1 MPAVPSKAKPSR
13 AEQIDALMEQAS
25 EALAQTDYFT
35 CEEIALRALNL
46 AFETKDFERMARI
59 VLPLQEARRQKR
71 LSALDTGRVIR
82 LNEADQEALEAET
95 IEPGCYLFEPLLVGA
110 DGRDLRER
118 ANLQRVPVLVIVREP
133 RTRDG
138 QWPIVMIGPQTVR
151 VKVRPPGADDEDEV
165 SVEWMQAASEALGDA
180 AIMKIDGTRDSED
193 HVAQLLDYLG
203 TCPEH
208 EKLHQALEHA
218 CRAAMKD
225 AAAKS
230 KKAS

>member
-1 MPAVPSKAKPSR
+1 MSSKAKPSK

-25 EALAQTDYFT
+25 RALAETDYFT
-35 CEEIALRALNL
+35 CEELALRALNT
-46 AFETKDFERMARI
+46 AFEAKDFERMARI

-71 LSALDTGRVIR
+71 LAALDTGVVIR
-82 LNEADQEALEAET
+82 LNEADQQALEAET

-151 VKVRPPGADDEDEV
+151 VKVRPPGSDDEDEV
-165 SVEWMQAASEALGDA
+165 TTRWMQAASEAIGDA
-180 AIMKIDGTRDSED
+180 AIMKVDGMRESED
-193 HVAQLLDYLG
+193 HVGHLMDLLG

-218 CRAAMKD
+218 CRDTMKE